1 MLFSFLLFGT
11 QVRAAQ
17 PQQKRAE
24 DGKPR
29 HKHDETS
36 SAAGWTD
43 ISTSFFTP
51 TTTLTLTTTR
61 SPMSISST
69 LPPTL
74 NATSAPAYGS
84 EEQTIVTE
92 PTFTL
97 PSTTT
102 LTSTTSIIATNI
114 TTAAPDATA
123 ATYANKVTVSQT
135 TSVRL
140 PPDTYGTCYTM
151 LGGVPFGVPF
161 SNAEQQ
167 LTPGC
172 GSLFAHISSCYQAHQ
187 PWEDPYNSVQSE
199 GFRACMCDIDPSA
212 REIFDVENIPLVA
225 NFTSCAA
232 CLSGGMPASK
242 ESVEELQLFDNFCR
256 SQNPLAFDFF
266 RSLSSWLSGLNSH
279 AGATLTSLPLADVTT
294 IVPALQPLY
303 TTEPPL
309 ANLAYG
315 SNAPPG
321 GSLAAVTPS
330 MTTFGEVTELV
341 TWLPTDPQETFVA
354 AEASKSE
361 ALAVESQLDN
371 GVNWCKGRGPCRLN
385 DAGVLT
391 HGEPGLMVLLLGM
404 GVLVVLDFGGW

>member
-1 MLFSFLLFGT
+1 MLSFFLLFGT

-17 PQQKRAE
+17 PHQKRAE

-29 HKHDETS
+29 HKHDKTS
-36 SAAGWTD
+36 SVAGWTD

-51 TTTLTLTTTR
+51 TTTLTLTTTT
-61 SPMSISST
+61 SPISMSTT
-69 LPPTL
+69 LSPTL
-74 NATSAPAYGS
+74 NSTSALAYGS
-84 EEQTIVTE
+84 EEQTIVID
-92 PTFTL
+92 PSFTL

-102 LTSTTSIIATNI
+102 LTSTTSIIADI
-114 TTAAPDATA
+114 TTAPDATA

-135 TSVRL
+135 TSVWL
-140 PPDTYGTCYTM
+140 PPDNYGTCYTM

-172 GSLFAHISSCYQAHQ
+172 GSLFARISSCYQAHQ

-199 GFRACMCDIDPSA
+199 GFRSCMCAIDPSD
-212 REIFDVENIPLVA
+212 REIFDVENSPLVA

-232 CLSGGMPASK
+232 CLSGGMPASA
-242 ESVEELQLFDNFCR
+242 EMVEKLQLFDNFCR
-256 SQNPLAFDFF
+256 SQNPLAFEFL
-266 RSLSSWLSGLNSH
+266 RSLSSWLSALNSH
-279 AGATLTSLPLADVTT
+279 ATLTSLPLADVTT
-294 IVPALQPLY
+294 IVPALASLY
-303 TTEPPL
+303 TIEPPL

-330 MTTFGEVTELV
+330 MTTFTDGEVTVTELV
-341 TWLPTDPQETFVA
+341 TWLPTDPGETFVA

-361 ALAVESQLDN
+361 ALAVESKLD
-371 GVNWCKGRGPCRLN
+371 GMNWCKGRGPCSLS
-385 DAGVLT
+385 GGGGLT
-391 HGEPGLMVLLLGM
+391 RGQPG
-404 GVLVVLDFGGW
+404 LVVLLVCGGVMIVLVLGGW